1 MNSMIRKTAGMV
13 LAAALAFSVTACKDV
28 GQKPSSS
35 TSSAASVASE
45 VVKTPENPTLGNAD
59 TEYDGFQ
66 YLYPETLATESKKN
80 EETQKME
87 NESVVVYLPKSD
99 YASVQRT
106 RAYVEKM
113 GMEFTVDIQ
122 PYFQYEEDDY
132 TLAENLDYYLE
143 LEYDPDYMDFAGLE
157 VGKAVED
164 KASNSA
170 QAVVSYCK
178 YDIVEEKPAAYFCT
192 YSVKQLESG
201 LKVLVSAEISSIEA
215 TGKLPELLDEIE
227 SFYGFRPEWD
237 SAAAEKKLSETK
249 VSNEKAEGI
258 ESSSSAPASAGL
270 EADTSAVK
278 NADGT
283 FTVSNITFSL
293 PAGWEMQEEGEAV
306 FAPDGDS
313 AFSGCAIMV
322 MQQYNG
328 ATSSDLSMFS
338 ENPEILEALL
348 QSYMESSVG
357 EDFSGDMEF
366 KVCEKSPFGMA
377 IKMSMGSDGTKINAY
392 FIFDE
397 EGYMSVMMSLDTE
410 ADLPAAQALETL
422 FASVKRS

>member
-1 MNSMIRKTAGMV
+1 
-13 LAAALAFSVTACKDV
+13 
-28 GQKPSSS
+28 
-35 TSSAASVASE
+35 
-45 VVKTPENPTLGNAD
+45 
-59 TEYDGFQ
+59 
-66 YLYPETLATESKKN
+66 
-80 EETQKME
+80 ME

-143 LEYDPDYMDFAGLE
+143 LEYNPDYMDFAGLE

-192 YSVKQLESG
+192 YFVKQLESG

-258 ESSSSAPASAGL
+258 ESSSSDPASAGL

-422 FASVKRS
+422 FTSVKRS

>member
-1 MNSMIRKTAGMV
+1 M
-13 LAAALAFSVTACKDV
+13 
-28 GQKPSSS
+28 
-35 TSSAASVASE
+35 
-45 VVKTPENPTLGNAD
+45 GNAD

-143 LEYDPDYMDFAGLE
+143 LEYNPDYMDFAGLE

-192 YSVKQLESG
+192 YFVKQLESG

-249 VSNEKAEGI
+249 VSNEKEEGI

-313 AFSGCAIMV
+313 VFSGCAIMV

>member
-1 MNSMIRKTAGMV
+1 M
-13 LAAALAFSVTACKDV
+13 
-28 GQKPSSS
+28 
-35 TSSAASVASE
+35 
-45 VVKTPENPTLGNAD
+45 
-59 TEYDGFQ
+59 
-66 YLYPETLATESKKN
+66 
-80 EETQKME
+80 
-87 NESVVVYLPKSD
+87 
-99 YASVQRT
+99 
-106 RAYVEKM
+106 
-113 GMEFTVDIQ
+113 
-122 PYFQYEEDDY
+122 
-132 TLAENLDYYLE
+132 
-143 LEYDPDYMDFAGLE
+143 
-157 VGKAVED
+157 GKAVED

-192 YSVKQLESG
+192 YFVKQLESG

-249 VSNEKAEGI
+249 VSNEKEEGI

-313 AFSGCAIMV
+313 VFSGCAIMV